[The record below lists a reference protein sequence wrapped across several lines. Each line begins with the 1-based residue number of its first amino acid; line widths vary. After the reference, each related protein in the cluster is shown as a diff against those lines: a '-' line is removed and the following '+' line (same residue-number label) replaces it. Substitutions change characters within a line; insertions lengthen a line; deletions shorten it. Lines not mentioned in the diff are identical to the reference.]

1 MILNLYLRNNDFMIL
16 NDIKLNR
23 IMLGCKKL
31 WDIIPRCIIPP
42 FLPWLC
48 VSLRLA
54 KVKGGKFPSPMSDT
68 KRHRDQYQSYTWFR
82 KLLNC
87 RIIFLRFIIFISDK
101 SILFFS
107 RSYRDYQ
114 VYYYHPVT
122 DLFDILYIMQR
133 I

>member
-68 KRHRDQYQSYTWFR
+68 KRHRDQYQSYTWF
-82 KLLNC
+82 KILLNC

-101 SILFFS
+101 SILFFLD
-107 RSYRDYQ
+107 R
-114 VYYYHPVT
+114 
-122 DLFDILYIMQR
+122 ILIIKFIIIILLQIYSIFYI
-133 I
+133 